1 MKFLKR
7 RRRIIGKHID
17 LYTEDPLGGV
27 ANLFDVGL
35 VFIVGLLYALISA
48 YSLTEIFTPESE
60 LTIMKKKQNGE
71 FELVMK
77 KGNEVKIKKVTS
89 NKLKGEGKRLGIAYR
104 LKDGKVVY
112 VPEDGVSKW

>member
-17 LYTEDPLGGV
+17 LYTEDPLSGV

-35 VFIVGLLYALISA
+35 VFIVGLLFALISA
-48 YSLTEIFTPESE
+48 YSLIEIFTPESE
-60 LTIMKKKQNGE
+60 LTIMRKKRNGE
-71 FELVMK
+71 FELIMK
-77 KGNEVKIKKVTS
+77 KSKEVKIRKVTS
-89 NKLKGEGKRLGIAYR
+89 NKLKGEGKRLGTAYR

-112 VPEDGVSKW
+112 VPED

>member
-17 LYTEDPLGGV
+17 LHTEDPLGGV

-35 VFIVGLLYALISA
+35 VFIVGLLFALISA
-48 YSLTEIFTPESE
+48 YSLIEIFTPESE

-71 FELVMK
+71 FELIMK
-77 KGNEVKIKKVTS
+77 KGKEVKIKKVTS
-89 NKLKGEGKRLGIAYR
+89 NKLKGEGKRLGTAYI

-112 VPEDGVSKW
+112 VPED

>member
-17 LYTEDPLGGV
+17 LHTENPLDGV
-27 ANLFDVGL
+27 ANLIDVGL
-35 VFIVGLLYALISA
+35 VFIVGLIFALISA
-48 YSLTEIFTPESE
+48 HSLIDIFTPESE

-77 KGNEVKIKKVTS
+77 KGKEVKIKKITS
-89 NKLKGEGKRLGIAYR
+89 NKLKGEGHRLGTAYR

-112 VPEDGVSKW
+112 VPED